1 MKLWERN
8 CAARVSDSTREKCRI
23 ESVQK
28 WMDALSR
35 SEPAESDS
43 DRNLSVDGHEM
54 DTLDVNYLNE
64 LLEQDAEIREVRRL
78 QMSPKNLWPTAP

>member
-1 MKLWERN
+1 
-8 CAARVSDSTREKCRI
+8 
-23 ESVQK
+23 
-28 WMDALSR
+28 MDALSR

-43 DRNLSVDGHEM
+43 DRNLSVEGHEM

-64 LLEQDAEIREVRRL
+64 LLEQDVEIREVRRL